1 MILATV
7 GTDTHQFNR
16 LIEELDKL
24 VENKKLKDRVIAQI
38 GNCTYIPKNYEHF
51 RFADLEKFD
60 KLNNSADIIIS
71 HAGAGSLITSS
82 QYGKPIIVVPRLKR
96 YNEHTDNHQVQIAKE
111 LEKQNKIV
119 AVYDVKNLLD
129 AIRKIKNLK
138 FVTPKKSNE
147 ISKIITEY
155 ILSLEMMN
163 KK

>member
-24 VENKKLKDRVIAQI
+24 IGNKKLKDRVIAQI

-82 QYGKPIIVVPRLKR
+82 QYGKPIIVVPRLKK

-129 AIRKIKNLK
+129 AIRKIKKLK
-138 FVTPKKSNE
+138 FKNSKQNNE
-147 ISKIITEY
+147 IPKIIMGY
-155 ILSLEMMN
+155 ISSLKVL